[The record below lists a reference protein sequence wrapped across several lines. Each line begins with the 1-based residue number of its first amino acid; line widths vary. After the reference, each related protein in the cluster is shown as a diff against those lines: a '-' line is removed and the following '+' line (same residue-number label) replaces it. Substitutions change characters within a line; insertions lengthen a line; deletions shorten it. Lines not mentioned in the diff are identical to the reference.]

1 MKNRFLVAL
10 ILLIFLSTYNLHDNL
25 GFNFKFKI
33 ENIIV
38 ENNKILNKDTIL
50 KKLEFLYNTNLLQLK
65 NHSIKDELD
74 KIDFIESFIVKK
86 IYPNTIKIKV
96 FESVPVAILQEK
108 KKKFFYTGKGKTI
121 NLLNL
126 DQFKELPIV
135 FGDRDSFHIF
145 YHDLLNVGFPTQEIK
160 MLYLFESKRWDII
173 TIKNQTIKLPINNYK
188 KSLKNFLNMKDQFNF
203 DKYKIIDYRI
213 NDQLILK

>member
-65 NHSIKDELD
+65 NHSIKDELN
-74 KIDFIESFIVKK
+74 KIDFIESFIVKR

-108 KKKFFYTGKGKTI
+108 KKKFFYTSKGKTI
-121 NLLNL
+121 NLQNL

-145 YHDLLNVGFPTQEIK
+145 YQDLLNVGFPTQEIK

-203 DKYKIIDYRI
+203 DKFKIIDYRI
-213 NDQLILK
+213 NNQLILK

>member
-65 NHSIKDELD
+65 NHSIKDELN
-74 KIDFIESFIVKK
+74 KIDFIESFIVKR

-108 KKKFFYTGKGKTI
+108 KKNFFI
-121 NLLNL
+121 RVR
-126 DQFKELPIV
+126 E
-135 FGDRDSFHIF
+135 
-145 YHDLLNVGFPTQEIK
+145 
-160 MLYLFESKRWDII
+160 
-173 TIKNQTIKLPINNYK
+173 KL
-188 KSLKNFLNMKDQFNF
+188 
-203 DKYKIIDYRI
+203 
-213 NDQLILK
+213 